1 MKSSILKGTLIY
13 TLANTIIKLGGLVFL
28 PIMTRILTTEE
39 FGIIGILSPITTIF
53 TIVLGLGFYNVILK
67 KYVDLKDNKEELE
80 TFKFTVVIFILFL
93 NLLVLVVFLIPCFRG
108 VIEKIFKVDYLLV
121 LISMIIAMVN
131 SLNNMALSLFRIE
144 KKYFKVAI
152 GSLISF
158 FTNYILAIYF
168 ISKLHLGI
176 FGNQFANLCAVITL
190 LIFLYV
196 EYFKDIHIKF
206 SKNYLVYSIY
216 NGVPLIFIEL
226 TDQLVNFSDRYILAV
241 FNISYGLIG
250 AYTLAYTG
258 SRILSVIT
266 GSFINAWT
274 AELYL
279 DIRNEKINRNL
290 ELFFSI
296 LAFFCIGASLFSP
309 EAISLLF
316 PKHYLLAIQYM
327 PVVLTSAIVQSLYAL
342 DYYFHYF
349 EKSKYIVVFTFLALV
364 INVSLNLIL
373 IPIFKSNAVYIAG
386 LTTLI
391 ALTTR
396 AIIEF
401 VIINR
406 CFKIKFR
413 YYKFVIYF
421 LLAFNPIL
429 IYLTRRPIGIVSF
442 LLKLLYILIC
452 IGIIIKDDKNWRKHL
467 IYLRQRI
474 IGRAN

>member
-1 MKSSILKGTLIY
+1 M
-13 TLANTIIKLGGLVFL
+13 
-28 PIMTRILTTEE
+28 
-39 FGIIGILSPITTIF
+39 
-53 TIVLGLGFYNVILK
+53 
-67 KYVDLKDNKEELE
+67 
-80 TFKFTVVIFILFL
+80 
-93 NLLVLVVFLIPCFRG
+93 
-108 VIEKIFKVDYLLV
+108 
-121 LISMIIAMVN
+121 
-131 SLNNMALSLFRIE
+131 
-144 KKYFKVAI
+144 
-152 GSLISF
+152 
-158 FTNYILAIYF
+158 
-168 ISKLHLGI
+168 
-176 FGNQFANLCAVITL
+176 
-190 LIFLYV
+190 
-196 EYFKDIHIKF
+196 
-206 SKNYLVYSIY
+206 
-216 NGVPLIFIEL
+216 
-226 TDQLVNFSDRYILAV
+226 
-241 FNISYGLIG
+241 
-250 AYTLAYTG
+250 
-258 SRILSVIT
+258 SVIT

-429 IYLTRRPIGIVSF
+429 IYLTRRPIGIVSI